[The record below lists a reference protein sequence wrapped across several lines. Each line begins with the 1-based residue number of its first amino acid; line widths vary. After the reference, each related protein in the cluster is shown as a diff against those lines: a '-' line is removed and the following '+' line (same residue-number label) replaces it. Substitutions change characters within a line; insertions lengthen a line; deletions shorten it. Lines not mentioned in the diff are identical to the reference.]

1 MYQKKVLILQTKFET
16 MKIQFLGATREVT
29 GSKHLITTDSGHTIL
44 LDCGM
49 YQGKG
54 METDAANRDLGFDP
68 VKLDCVVLSHAH
80 IDHSGLIPY
89 IVKMGFKGDIYCT
102 PATRDL
108 CSLMLT
114 DTAFIQEQDV
124 RMYNKKID
132 RQHPHK
138 EKGKKYFVEP
148 LYNQQD
154 VNRAMK
160 HFVTYSYDRRFRLFD
175 DVLLTF
181 TNSGHML
188 GGAICSLEIYEK
200 PTPNNVL
207 RTATGSPIEQ
217 SSSPVKG
224 GESNASFPSGEE
236 RGEAKVWKRLTY
248 TGDIGRLHCHILP
261 PPQLFPQCDYLICE
275 STYGDRTH
283 DEQMVTEEQL
293 LGIVEDTCVYRKGQ
307 LLIPAFSVGRT
318 QEIVYVLN
326 QLFNDGRLP
335 QIPVYVDSP
344 MSTNAT
350 QIFRMYPDELSD
362 EVRDT
367 MQFDPDPFGF
377 NTLRYITDIR
387 ESKALN
393 HKDEPCI
400 IISASGMLEAGR
412 IKHHVA
418 NHISD
423 PRCTILIVGYCE
435 PTTLG
440 ARIQEPGLQ
449 WISIFGLDRK
459 IKAQITKIEGFSGH
473 GDYKEMIDYLTRS
486 LQVEQV
492 RRTFIVHGNEEAAE
506 AYKGHL
512 GEAGF
517 KNVTVPQKGETV
529 EL

>member
-1 MYQKKVLILQTKFET
+1 
-16 MKIQFLGATREVT
+16 MKIQFLGATGEVT

-68 VKLDCVVLSHAH
+68 KTLDCVVLSHAH

-89 IVKMGFKGDIYCT
+89 IVKLGFKGDIYCT

-124 RMYNKKID
+124 RTYNKKID

-138 EKGKKYFVEP
+138 EKGRKYKVEP
-148 LYNQQD
+148 LYDQKD
-154 VNRAMK
+154 VQKAMK

-188 GGAICSLEIYEK
+188 GGAICSLEVYER
-200 PTPNNVL
+200 PT
-207 RTATGSPIEQ
+207 
-217 SSSPVKG
+217 KG
-224 GESNASFPSGEE
+224 GDKPSFPSGED
-236 RGEAKVWKRLTY
+236 RGEARVWKRLTY
-248 TGDIGRLHCHILP
+248 TGDVGRLHCHILP
-261 PPQLFPQCDYLICE
+261 PPQLFPQCDFLICE
-275 STYGDRTH
+275 STYGDKLH

-293 LGIVEDTCVYRKGQ
+293 LGVVEDTCVYRKGQ
-307 LLIPAFSVGRT
+307 LLIPSFSVGRT

-326 QLFNDGRLP
+326 QLYNDGRLP
-335 QIPVYVDSP
+335 HIPVYVDSP

-350 QIFRMYPDELSD
+350 QIFRMYPEELSD

-377 NTLRYITDIR
+377 NTLRYITDIN
-387 ESKALN
+387 ESKMLN

-440 ARIQEPGLQ
+440 ARIQQPGLQ
-449 WISIFGLDRK
+449 WISIFGLDRR

-473 GDYKEMIDYLTRS
+473 GDYKEMIDYFSRS
-486 LQVEQV
+486 LDVSQVQ
-492 RRTFIVHGNEEAAE
+492 RTFVVHGEPQAAE

-512 GEAGF
+512 TDAGF
-517 KNVTVPQKGETV
+517 KNIAIPTKGELV

>member
-1 MYQKKVLILQTKFET
+1 MKV
-16 MKIQFLGATREVT
+16 QFLGATREVT

-49 YQGKG
+49 FQGKG

-68 VKLDCVVLSHAH
+68 AKLDCVVLSHAH
-80 IDHSGLIPY
+80 IDHSGLLPY
-89 IVKMGFKGDIYCT
+89 IYKLGFRGDIYCT

-108 CSLMLT
+108 CALMLA

-124 RMYNKKID
+124 RTYNKKID
-132 RQHPHK
+132 RQNPHK
-138 EKGKKYFVEP
+138 EKGKKYFIEP
-148 LYNQQD
+148 LYNQHD
-154 VNRAMK
+154 VDKVMH
-160 HFVTYSYDRRFRLFD
+160 HFVTYGYDRRFRLFD

-188 GGAICSLEIYEK
+188 GGAICSLEIYE
-200 PTPNNVL
+200 
-207 RTATGSPIEQ
+207 
-217 SSSPVKG
+217 
-224 GESNASFPSGEE
+224 E
-236 RGEAKVWKRLTY
+236 RVNDFRVSELGNEGQKCWKRLTY
-248 TGDIGRLHCHILP
+248 TGDIGRKHCHILP
-261 PPQLFPQCDYLICE
+261 SPQLVPQCDYLICE
-275 STYGDRTH
+275 STYGDRLH
-283 DEQMVTEEQL
+283 DEELVTEEQL
-293 LGIVEDTCVYRKGQ
+293 LGVVDDTCVYRKGQ
-307 LLIPAFSVGRT
+307 LLIPSFSVGRT

-326 QLFNDGRLP
+326 QLYNDGRLP
-335 QIPVYVDSP
+335 HIPVYVDSP

-350 QIFRMYPDELSD
+350 HIFRMYPEELSD

-367 MQFDPDPFGF
+367 MRFDPDPFGF

-393 HKDEPCI
+393 HKEDPCI

-435 PTTLG
+435 PRTLG

-449 WISIFGLDRK
+449 WISIFGQDHR

-473 GDYKEMIDYLTRS
+473 GDYQEMIDYLTRS
-486 LQVEQV
+486 LQVDKVQRV
-492 RRTFIVHGNEEAAE
+492 FVVHGEEQSAQT
-506 AYKGHL
+506 YKGHL
-512 GEAGF
+512 QDAGF
-517 KNVTVPQKGETV
+517 KNIEVPEKGQIV